1 MVCLLLALCVLV
13 SYFQVDALLLTF
25 IAKVLKGTLGY
36 GYFLAA
42 PALLAV
48 AVIQLRHQG
57 RPVILRTTCTLLVP
71 LLSGMLCHL
80 LLCRT
85 AYELGSGLLPQLWKD
100 GQTLTCGGVVAG
112 GLALGSE
119 ALLSKVVSV
128 VVFVVLLV
136 AALLGAC
143 MGSFLNCM
151 AWRVVHGESVL
162 RGRSHCDVC
171 GHVLTA
177 GDLIPVV
184 SYLVHRGR
192 CRWCGAN
199 LSARHVWGEA
209 AAAVTFTALLLRYD
223 ISLQMLEALL
233 LACVLLACA
242 FADLE
247 GYIIPDRF
255 VAAGAILR
263 IPFFFLLPDP
273 KGQALDALLG
283 SLAVGGGL
291 LAVVLLYEKL
301 RKTDAMGGG
310 DIKLLCLTG
319 LYLGW
324 MKNLLC
330 LLLACV
336 LGIVFA
342 LVTLKRRGTEGD
354 ARLIRWGPSI
364 SAAAILTLLWGDAIT
379 AAYLSLF

>member
-1 MVCLLLALCVLV
+1 MLRLSLPITVYCCAM
-13 SYFQVDALLLTF
+13 
-25 IAKVLKGTLGY
+25 
-36 GYFLAA
+36 
-42 PALLAV
+42 AV
-48 AVIQLRHQG
+48 
-57 RPVILRTTCTLLVP
+57 
-71 LLSGMLCHL
+71 
-80 LLCRT
+80 
-85 AYELGSGLLPQLWKD
+85 
-100 GQTLTCGGVVAG
+100 
-112 GLALGSE
+112 
-119 ALLSKVVSV
+119 
-128 VVFVVLLV
+128 
-136 AALLGAC
+136 LLGAC
-143 MGSFLNCM
+143 MGSFLNCL
-151 AWRVVHGESVL
+151 AWRMLHGESVL

-171 GHVLTA
+171 GHVL
-177 GDLIPVV
+177 GVRDLVPVL
-184 SYLVHRGR
+184 SYVCSGGK
-192 CRWCGAN
+192 CRYCGAK
-199 LSARHVWGEA
+199 LSARHVWGELA
-209 AAAVTFTALLLRYD
+209 GGAMFVSALLKYD
-223 ISLQMLEALL
+223 ISLQVLEAWL

-354 ARLIRWGPSI
+354 ARLIPWGPSI
-364 SAAAILTLLWGDAIT
+364 SAAAILMLLWGDAIT

>member
-1 MVCLLLALCVLV
+1 MLRL
-13 SYFQVDALLLTF
+13 SPF
-25 IAKVLKGTLGY
+25 ITVYCCA
-36 GYFLAA
+36 
-42 PALLAV
+42 
-48 AVIQLRHQG
+48 
-57 RPVILRTTCTLLVP
+57 
-71 LLSGMLCHL
+71 
-80 LLCRT
+80 
-85 AYELGSGLLPQLWKD
+85 
-100 GQTLTCGGVVAG
+100 
-112 GLALGSE
+112 
-119 ALLSKVVSV
+119 
-128 VVFVVLLV
+128 V

-143 MGSFLNCM
+143 TGSFLACL
-151 AWRVVHGESVL
+151 AWRTVHGESVL

-171 GHVLTA
+171 GHVL
-177 GDLIPVV
+177 GVRDLVPVF
-184 SYLVHRGR
+184 SYLLSGGK
-192 CRWCGAN
+192 CRYCGAK
-199 LSARHVWGEA
+199 LSARHVWGELIS
-209 AAAVTFTALLLRYD
+209 AAVFVSLLLQYD
-223 ISLQMLEALL
+223 ISLQTLEAWL
-233 LACVLLACA
+233 LACVLLACT

-291 LAVVLLYEKL
+291 LIVVLLYEKL

-354 ARLIRWGPSI
+354 ARLIPWGPSI

>member
-1 MVCLLLALCVLV
+1 MLRLSLPITVYCCAM
-13 SYFQVDALLLTF
+13 
-25 IAKVLKGTLGY
+25 
-36 GYFLAA
+36 
-42 PALLAV
+42 AV
-48 AVIQLRHQG
+48 
-57 RPVILRTTCTLLVP
+57 
-71 LLSGMLCHL
+71 
-80 LLCRT
+80 
-85 AYELGSGLLPQLWKD
+85 
-100 GQTLTCGGVVAG
+100 
-112 GLALGSE
+112 
-119 ALLSKVVSV
+119 
-128 VVFVVLLV
+128 
-136 AALLGAC
+136 LLGAC
-143 MGSFLNCM
+143 MGSFLNCL
-151 AWRVVHGESVL
+151 AWRTVHGESVL
-162 RGRSHCDVC
+162 RGRSHCDAC
-171 GHVLTA
+171 GHVL
-177 GDLIPVV
+177 GVRDLVPVL
-184 SYLVHRGR
+184 SYVCSGGK
-192 CRWCGAN
+192 CRYCGAK
-199 LSARHVWGEA
+199 LSARHVWGELA
-209 AAAVTFTALLLRYD
+209 GGAMFVSALLKYD
-223 ISLQMLEALL
+223 ISLQVLEAWL

-291 LAVVLLYEKL
+291 LIVVLLYEKL
-301 RKTDAMGGG
+301 RKPDAMGGG

-354 ARLIRWGPSI
+354 TRLIPWGPSI

>member
-1 MVCLLLALCVLV
+1 MLWLSPFITVYCSVL
-13 SYFQVDALLLTF
+13 
-25 IAKVLKGTLGY
+25 
-36 GYFLAA
+36 
-42 PALLAV
+42 
-48 AVIQLRHQG
+48 
-57 RPVILRTTCTLLVP
+57 
-71 LLSGMLCHL
+71 
-80 LLCRT
+80 
-85 AYELGSGLLPQLWKD
+85 
-100 GQTLTCGGVVAG
+100 
-112 GLALGSE
+112 
-119 ALLSKVVSV
+119 
-128 VVFVVLLV
+128 

-143 MGSFLNCM
+143 VASFLNCFS
-151 AWRVVHGESVL
+151 WRIVHGESVL
-162 RGRSHCDVC
+162 KGRSHCDEC
-171 GHVLTA
+171 GHVLSFR
-177 GDLIPVV
+177 DLIPVF
-184 SYLVHRGR
+184 SYIFSRGK
-192 CRWCGAN
+192 CRYCGKK
-199 LSARHVWGEA
+199 LSSRHVWGEVIGG
-209 AAAVTFTALLLRYD
+209 AVFVMALFRFD
-223 ISLQMLEALL
+223 ISLQLLEAWV
-233 LACVLLACA
+233 LASLLLACA

-291 LAVVLLYEKL
+291 LIVVLLYEKL

-354 ARLIRWGPSI
+354 ARLIPWGPSI

>member
-1 MVCLLLALCVLV
+1 ML
-13 SYFQVDALLLTF
+13 YLT
-25 IAKVLKGTLGY
+25 
-36 GYFLAA
+36 
-42 PALLAV
+42 PAFTV
-48 AVIQLRHQG
+48 Y
-57 RPVILRTTCTLLVP
+57 C
-71 LLSGMLCHL
+71 C
-80 LLCRT
+80 
-85 AYELGSGLLPQLWKD
+85 
-100 GQTLTCGGVVAG
+100 
-112 GLALGSE
+112 
-119 ALLSKVVSV
+119 
-128 VVFVVLLV
+128 FV

-192 CRWCGAN
+192 CRWCGAK

-283 SLAVGGGL
+283 SLGVGGGL
-291 LAVVLLYEKL
+291 LIVVLLYEKL

-354 ARLIRWGPSI
+354 ARLIPWGPSI